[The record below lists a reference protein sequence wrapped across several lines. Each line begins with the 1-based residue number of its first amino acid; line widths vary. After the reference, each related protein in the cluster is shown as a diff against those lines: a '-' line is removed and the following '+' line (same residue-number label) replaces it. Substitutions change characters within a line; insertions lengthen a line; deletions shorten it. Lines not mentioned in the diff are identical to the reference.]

1 MGSIVFYLMAGL
13 GLGALYAMLGS
24 GLVVVYRGS
33 GVINFAH
40 GAFAMY
46 GVLTFDE
53 ARRNGLVHLPWVDLL
68 PTHTL
73 NLPVTFRL
81 GDGGIGGW
89 PAFAVAM
96 AMSVLLGLAAH
107 FLVFRPLRGA
117 SALAKVV
124 ASVGITLYLQ
134 GVAQLNF
141 GGGSRQAIDI
151 VPNRGL
157 RNFLGLGRTLPE
169 SLLWLSGIALAIGL
183 VLWAGF
189 RFTRFGIATRAASSS
204 EKGAVLLGYSTQ
216 RLAALNWVIA
226 TVLATGSA
234 IVVGSNG
241 GSLNPLGLSALVVP
255 ALGAALIGDL
265 KSIPLATIGGLLL
278 GTLQSLLSYVALQS
292 WMPIPVQPV
301 LGSVV
306 PLTVIV
312 VVLLIR
318 GKALPQRGS
327 LEERPLP
334 LSPRPVRVVPHAVFW
349 TAAVAV
355 AAFLLQDSGS
365 RTVFAF
371 GLATS
376 LVAAIIML
384 SLVVVTGYV
393 GQISLVQM
401 SLAGVAAFVMSR
413 FLANGSTSAS
423 NPIPVAGPDWP
434 WPVAALLGIACSII
448 VGVVVGLPAV
458 RIRGVQLAVVTIAV
472 AVALQ
477 PTFFDNGS
485 VSGLGAN
492 ALVHISKPT
501 AFGLDLSPVGN
512 RGVSDRPAF
521 IIFAVIVLVLCAV
534 AVANLRRNGTG
545 RRFLAVRANE
555 RAAAASGI
563 NVMRTKLLAFAIS
576 SAIAGIGG
584 VMLGIKQ
591 GDVSSANFISQA
603 SLTILTFAFVG
614 GITSINGAII
624 GAFFAPAALFTVSTN
639 YFLSGTNI
647 ERYVTVIGGGA
658 VVLMSSANPNG
669 IAPTAQRAIQRA
681 TASRRT
687 RHTQR
692 A

>member
-1 MGSIVFYLMAGL
+1 MGTIVFYLLAGL
-13 GLGALYAMLGS
+13 GLGALYSMLGT
-24 GLVVVYRGS
+24 GLVVAYRGS

-53 ARRNGLVHLPWVDLL
+53 ARRKGRVHLPWVDVL

-73 NLPVTFRL
+73 NLPVSFRL
-81 GDGGIGGW
+81 ADGGMSAW
-89 PAFAVAM
+89 LAFGLAL

-107 FLVFRPLRGA
+107 FLVFRPLRSA

-141 GGGSRQAIDI
+141 GGGSRQPIDI

-157 RNFLGLGRTLPE
+157 RNFLGLGRILPE
-169 SLLWLSGIALAIGL
+169 SLLWLAAIALAIGA

-189 RFTRFGIATRAASSS
+189 RFTRFGIATRAAASS

-216 RLAALNWVIA
+216 RLAALNWVLA
-226 TVLATGSA
+226 AVLATVSA

-265 KSIPLATIGGLLL
+265 RSIPLATIGGLGL
-278 GTLQSLLSYVALQS
+278 GTLQSLLSYVALQK
-292 WMPIPVQPV
+292 WVPIPIRPV

-306 PLTVIV
+306 PLVVIV
-312 VVLLIR
+312 TVLLLR
-318 GKALPQRGS
+318 GKSLPTRGS

-334 LSPRPVRVVPHAVFW
+334 PSPFPVRVGKHAVFW

-355 AAFLLQDSGS
+355 AAFVLQDSGA
-365 RTVFAF
+365 RTVFSF

-413 FLANGSTSAS
+413 FLANGTTSAS
-423 NPIPVAGPDWP
+423 NPIPVAGPDLP
-434 WPVAALLGIACSII
+434 WPIAAILGVACAVV

-485 VSGLGAN
+485 VTGLGAN

-501 AFGLDLSPVGN
+501 AFGINLSPVGN
-512 RGVSDRPAF
+512 RGVSARPAF
-521 IIFAVIVLVLCAV
+521 II
-534 AVANLRRNGTG
+534 
-545 RRFLAVRANE
+545 
-555 RAAAASGI
+555 
-563 NVMRTKLLAFAIS
+563 
-576 SAIAGIGG
+576 
-584 VMLGIKQ
+584 
-591 GDVSSANFISQA
+591 
-603 SLTILTFAFVG
+603 
-614 GITSINGAII
+614 
-624 GAFFAPAALFTVSTN
+624 PAAKQL
-639 YFLSGTNI
+639 
-647 ERYVTVIGGGA
+647 
-658 VVLMSSANPNG
+658 
-669 IAPTAQRAIQRA
+669 
-681 TASRRT
+681 
-687 RHTQR
+687 
-692 A
+692 

>member
-1 MGSIVFYLMAGL
+1 MGSVVFYLLAGL

-24 GLVVVYRGS
+24 GLVVAYRGS

-53 ARRNGLVHLPWVDLL
+53 ARRNGLVHLPWVDVL
-68 PTHTL
+68 PTHVL
-73 NLPVTFRL
+73 NLPVTLRIA
-81 GDGGIGGW
+81 DGGMSGW
-89 PAFAVAM
+89 PAFAIAL

-107 FLVFRPLRGA
+107 FLVFRPLRRA

-157 RNFLGLGRTLPE
+157 RNFLWLGRTLPE
-169 SLLWLSGIALAIGL
+169 SLPWLAGVALAIGL

-189 RFTRFGIATRAASSS
+189 RFTRFGIATRAAASS

-226 TVLATGSA
+226 AVLATVSA
-234 IVVGSNG
+234 IVVGTNG
-241 GSLNPLGLSALVVP
+241 GSLNPIGLSALVVP

-278 GTLQSLLSYVALQS
+278 GTLQSLLSYVALQK
-292 WMPIPVQPV
+292 WVPVPIQPV

-318 GKALPQRGS
+318 GNSLPQRGS
-327 LEERPLP
+327 LEEQRLP
-334 LSPRPVRVVPHAVFW
+334 LSPQPVRVLPHALFW

-355 AAFLLQDSGS
+355 AAFLLQDSGA
-365 RTVFAF
+365 RTVFSF

-401 SLAGVAAFVMSR
+401 SLAGVSAFVMSR
-413 FLANGSTSAS
+413 FLANGSTTAS

-434 WPVAALLGIACSII
+434 WPVAALIGIACSVV
-448 VGVVVGLPAV
+448 VGVLVGLPAV

-485 VSGLGAN
+485 VTGLGAN

-512 RGVSDRPAF
+512 RGVSDRPSF
-521 IIFAVIVLVLCAV
+521 LIFAVVVLVICAV

-576 SAIAGIGG
+576 AGIAGIGG

-624 GAFFAPAALFTVSTN
+624 GALFAPAALFTVAIN
-639 YFLSGTNI
+639 YFLSETNF
-647 ERYVTVIGGGA
+647 ERYVTVIGGAA
-658 VVLMSSANPNG
+658 VVLMASANPNG
-669 IAPTAQRAIQRA
+669 IAPAAQRAVRRA
-681 TASRRT
+681 FASRQT
-687 RHTQR
+687 RQTR
-692 A
+692 EA